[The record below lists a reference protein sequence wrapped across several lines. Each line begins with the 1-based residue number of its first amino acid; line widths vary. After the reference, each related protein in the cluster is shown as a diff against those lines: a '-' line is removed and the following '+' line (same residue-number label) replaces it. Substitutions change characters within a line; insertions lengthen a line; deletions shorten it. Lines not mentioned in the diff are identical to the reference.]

1 MSFDDRA
8 LGELIE
14 ESQDIQADAMRA
26 TAEPLRDLAD
36 LGRERAGQQVDLDE
50 AADFA
55 TNRRTVLRDSLRTGG
70 ALAAGTFGIGAA
82 MLRVLES
89 PALAQQ
95 SPDVQILQTAAS
107 LENLAVA
114 TYQAALGL
122 PFIQSAPSTPAGLG
136 LVKAFAE
143 MTMKQH
149 AEHGKAFNDAV
160 KKLGGKEQT
169 APNPVL
175 LEVVNKAKPGLT
187 GPGPVVDLAL
197 ELEQTATEDYVAGIP
212 NLTDLNG
219 RAVMASIV
227 GVESQHAA
235 ILRAVKALLAANATT
250 LLTLSPPVDASKLPD
265 AAGAV
270 GFPEGF
276 MGTAKAR
283 SNSEGAVK

>member
-14 ESQDIQADAMRA
+14 ESQDLQSDAMRA
-26 TAEPLRDLAD
+26 TAEPLRDLAEI
-36 LGRERAGQQVDLDE
+36 GHERLHRGIDLDE
-50 AADFA
+50 ARDFA
-55 TNRRTVLRDSLRTGG
+55 VNRRNVLRDSLRRGG
-70 ALAAGTFGIGAA
+70 ALAAGGFGVGAA

-89 PALAQQ
+89 PALAQE

-122 PFIQSAPSTPAGLG
+122 PFIKSAPSTPAGLG
-136 LVKAFAE
+136 LLKAFAE

-149 AEHGKAFNDAV
+149 AEHGKAFNDAS

-175 LEVVNKAKPGLT
+175 LGVVTKAKPGLT

-212 NLTDLNG
+212 NLTDLNS
-219 RAVMASIV
+219 RKVMASIV

-235 ILRAVKALLAANATT
+235 TLRAVKALLAANAVN
-250 LLTLSPPVDASKLPD
+250 LITLSPPVDASKLPD
-265 AAGAV
+265 AAGGV
-270 GFPEGF
+270 GFPDGF
-276 MGTAKAR
+276 MGTGKAR
-283 SNSEGAVK
+283 SNEEGAVK